1 MQNFLKLINIL
12 LLFALVGC
20 AGTGTKNLASVATQ
34 IDTTGDPKV
43 FVIRDDSYVGSA
55 VMMRVQLNN
64 IDIGELG
71 AGEMIF
77 AKVNPGKNIL
87 KIRIGGLIGE
97 ESSVDFI
104 SNGKDHNYF
113 LSRLQSGFFSSD
125 LKITETTERAWKLEA
140 QKNKK

>member
-1 MQNFLKLINIL
+1 MQYFLKLITIL
-12 LLFALVGC
+12 ILFALVGC

-77 AKVNPGKNIL
+77 CLDSNI
-87 KIRIGGLIGE
+87 
-97 ESSVDFI
+97 
-104 SNGKDHNYF
+104 
-113 LSRLQSGFFSSD
+113 
-125 LKITETTERAWKLEA
+125 
-140 QKNKK
+140 